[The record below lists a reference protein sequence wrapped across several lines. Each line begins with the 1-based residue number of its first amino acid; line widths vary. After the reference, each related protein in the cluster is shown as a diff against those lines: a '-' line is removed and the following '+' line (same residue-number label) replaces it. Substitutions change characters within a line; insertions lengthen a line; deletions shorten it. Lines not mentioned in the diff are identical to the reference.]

1 MLERMERWRANRC
14 CALSPALPPEPTAR
28 TRKNWPSRRSNGTPR
43 GIRQPQV
50 PPLRCAPVGMTRG
63 RVVALIRR
71 RRIGWTEKPQVPPL
85 RFAPVGMIIS
95 LKFEDLARVNQVTDF
110 EFSIIGSQ
118 LILIPQMN
126 CHPDRSEPGFP
137 TTRHSP
143 TATSAAF
150 SKESRMKFAHATNL
164 NRKSRGS
171 VVEGPAVPL
180 SGCETPATLRASEG

>member
-1 MLERMERWRANRC
+1 MERCHANLC

-28 TRKNWPSRRSNGTPR
+28 TRKNWPARRSNGTPR

-50 PPLRCAPVGMTRG
+50 PPLRWAPVGMT
-63 RVVALIRR
+63 
-71 RRIGWTEKPQVPPL
+71 
-85 RFAPVGMIIS
+85 IS

-171 VVEGPAVPL
+171 VVEGPAVAL